1 MISTA
6 NNWRPGATK
15 LTLQRRA
22 RLLADIRAFF
32 FARNV
37 LEVDVPVLGLRG
49 VTDVH
54 IDLLHVAEPYAAY
67 LQSSPEYFM
76 KRLLAAGS
84 GSIYCLGKAFRAGEL
99 GKRHSP
105 EFTMLEW
112 YRIGWD
118 EHRLV
123 DEVFDLLAD
132 LGLAKEQT
140 KCSKYSYRHIFE
152 EKTGIDP
159 LISEIAPL
167 QRLASE
173 VANRDFS
180 GEYRSV
186 CLDLIFSLLVEPTL
200 PRGVVFVHDYPTCQA
215 ALAEIAV
222 DVDGRAIAR
231 RFEVFCDGMELGN
244 GYFELTDVRE
254 LRERFSA
261 DNTQRQKMG
270 KESVV
275 ADEKLLAAMAAGLPS
290 CAGVAVGVDRLL
302 MNILGAQHI
311 REVLPFAD
319 DFSDHFS
326 DELAD

>member
-1 MISTA
+1 
-6 NNWRPGATK
+6 
-15 LTLQRRA
+15 
-22 RLLADIRAFF
+22 
-32 FARNV
+32 V

-54 IDLLHVAEPYAAY
+54 IDLLRVAEPHPAY

-112 YRIGWD
+112 YRVGWD
-118 EHRLV
+118 EHRLM
-123 DEVFDLLAD
+123 DEVFDLLTD
-132 LGLAKEQT
+132 VGLAKEQA
-140 KCSKYSYRHIFE
+140 KCSAYSYRHIFE

-159 LISEIAPL
+159 LVCEILSL

-180 GEYRSV
+180 GEHRSV

-200 PRGVVFVHDYPTCQA
+200 PGGVVFVHDYPACQA
-215 ALAEIAV
+215 ALAEIKV
-222 DVDGRAIAR
+222 DADGVAIAR
-231 RFEVFCDGMELGN
+231 RFEIFCDGIELGN
-244 GYFELTDVRE
+244 GYYELTDARE

-270 KESVV
+270 KELVD

-290 CAGVAVGVDRLL
+290 CAGVALGVDRLL

-311 REVLPFAD
+311 REVLSFTD
-319 DFSDHFS
+319 DF
-326 DELAD
+326 ANYICGK